1 MKTVFLTIIFALSS
15 LGTMAQV
22 VVSDPGATAV
32 NKAGWAKSL
41 AEAAKQCKELQET
54 KKIMTESIEIY
65 TKVSSAIQNAK
76 AVKSIFDRQVKMISD
91 IAKELK
97 RTDIGN
103 NQMFST
109 YCRRLNEIITE
120 NAGYIELLKT
130 TLSSYEKISQG
141 DRLKIILD
149 LDDKTKTTLNR
160 FQSERRRY
168 NEYNKNYKILSRLAE
183 IK

>member
-1 MKTVFLTIIFALSS
+1 MKTVFFTIIFALSY
-15 LGTMAQV
+15 LGVMAQV

-41 AEAAKQCKELQET
+41 TEAAKQCKELQET
-54 KKIMTESIEIY
+54 KKIMTESIEVY

-97 RTDIGN
+97 RSDISN
-103 NQMFST
+103 TKMFAT
-109 YCRRLNEIITE
+109 YCRRLDEIISE
-120 NAGYIELLKT
+120 NTGYIELLKT

-141 DRLKIILD
+141 ERLRIILD
-149 LDDKTKTTLNR
+149 LDEKTKKTLNKFR
-160 FQSERRRY
+160 SERRRF
-168 NEYNKNYKILSRLAE
+168 NEYNRNYRILERLS
-183 IK
+183 K